1 MQTVPDWRRAMEV
14 SYNLGMAESRI
25 FMLMFLCMAGGAS
38 AQHVSCRT
46 NYYAVTGSDLREIH
60 QSMRSSR
67 PRQTGGHDGFTVW
80 NVSWRFSTVYNGTVC
95 RVNGFSTTTA
105 ITITLPRWTAPTN
118 AADTVKAEWARYI
131 QALGQHEY
139 GHAQF
144 AMVAAGEIQKGV
156 RALGDD
162 PSCDSLKQ
170 RVSSL
175 CDGTL
180 QKYKGLD
187 AAYDQRTN
195 HGINDGARLGRGE
208 WRRPAPE

>member
-1 MQTVPDWRRAMEV
+1 MLQ
-14 SYNLGMAESRI
+14 SGMSKHRWI
-25 FMLMFLCMAGGAS
+25 KLLLMGAFFCVTAVELL

-46 NYYAVTGSDLREIH
+46 NYYAVVGSDLREIH

-67 PRQTGGHDGFTVW
+67 PRQTGGHDGFAVW
-80 NVSWRFSTVYNGTVC
+80 NVSWRFNTLYNGTLC

-118 AADTVKAEWARYI
+118 ATDAVKTEWARYI

-144 AMVAAGEIQKGV
+144 AMVAAGEIQKAV

-162 PSCDSLKQ
+162 PSCESLKQ
-170 RVSSL
+170 RVSSV
-175 CDGTL
+175 CEGTV

-187 AAYDQRTN
+187 AAYDQKTN
-195 HGINDGARLGRGE
+195 HGINDGARLARGE
-208 WRRPAPE
+208 WQGRRTEGGIPSGQ